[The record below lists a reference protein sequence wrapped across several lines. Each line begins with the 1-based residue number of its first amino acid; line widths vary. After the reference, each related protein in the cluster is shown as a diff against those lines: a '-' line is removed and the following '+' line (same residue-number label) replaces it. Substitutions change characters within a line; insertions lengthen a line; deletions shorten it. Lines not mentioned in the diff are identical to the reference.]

1 MSNGKALK
9 TLCHPKFSPS
19 HLKFMFR
26 RRWCRHWKMRASCEF
41 LRVPVRYFSPIP
53 FLRLFFL
60 SSPFLHLIRFT
71 YTIFWMCPFLVS
83 EFSGCISNI
92 LWRRKHWMACCAYI
106 QRIFKCGRHEK
117 PSFRKKDEQKS
128 DRKRNIETLNIR
140 ILFLFY
146 FTPLF
151 ISYTLFMCHETI
163 RMVPIILKNIT
174 K

>member
-1 MSNGKALK
+1 MEKRSKHYAIRNSAHLIWNSCFGVADAAIEKCVRAVS
-9 TLCHPKFSPS
+9 FSVCP
-19 HLKFMFR
+19 F
-26 RRWCRHWKMRASCEF
+26 AIF
-41 LRVPVRYFSPIP
+41 LRFRF
-53 FLRLFFL
+53 FAFFL